1 MRAVVLVGGF
11 GTRLRPL
18 TLTTPKPMLTVGH
31 RSIVENLVRMLA
43 RAGVDEVV
51 LGLGFRPEPFIEA
64 FPDGTCAGVNLHY
77 AVEPKP
83 LDTGGAI
90 RFAADHAGI
99 DETFIVVNGDII
111 TDLDVSALVSRHRS
125 TGAEATIHLTPVEDP
140 SAYGVVALD
149 SQGRVQRFVEKP
161 APGTAPSNLINA
173 GTYVFEPELLK
184 RIPTGRKVSIERE
197 TFPAVVADGR
207 LFAWATDDYWI
218 DTGRPETYRQANLD
232 LIDGRRSFTVP
243 MVDDGA
249 VVDARAMVDHS
260 VVSAGARVEAGAR
273 LVDSVILPGAV
284 VGADTEVR
292 QSIVMGVIGSRAV
305 VVDSVIGA
313 QGVVADGATLEHA
326 RVPAP
331 PYE

>member
-43 RAGVDEVV
+43 RCGVDQVV
-51 LGLGFRPEPFIEA
+51 LGLGFRPEPFVQA
-64 FPDGTCAGVNLHY
+64 FPDGICAGVHLHY
-77 AVEPKP
+77 AVEPEP

-90 RFAADHAGI
+90 RFAAEHAGI

-111 TDLDVSALVSRHRS
+111 TDLDVSELVARHRS

-140 SAYGVVALD
+140 SSYGVVAID
-149 SQGRVQRFVEKP
+149 SHGKVERFIEKP

-173 GTYVFEPELLK
+173 GTYVFEPALLE
-184 RIPTGRKVSIERE
+184 RISTGRKVSIERE

-207 LFAWATDDYWI
+207 LFAFATDDYWI
-218 DTGRPETYRQANLD
+218 DTGRPETYLQANLD
-232 LIDGRRSFTVP
+232 LIDGHRSFTVP
-243 MVDDGA
+243 MIDIGANVDSSA
-249 VVDARAMVDHS
+249 TVDHS

-273 LVDSVILPGAV
+273 LLDSVVLPGAV
-284 VGADTEVR
+284 IGAGSVVR

-331 PYE
+331 PYD